1 MTKGVLVDPF
11 KELNDENLFKPD
23 MKIYE
28 LYVCID
34 PEDGHI
40 VGVEITLRTVASQVV
55 GEYTLNI
62 VGTSQGANCKPY
74 IIPDDAYLKFLEVEY
89 SFSKIWTLMIKV
101 SNDYYSFWGDQPPSS
116 VPSKFEKWDFTEEW
130 QPVAFSGTADYL
142 GVRSIAPVTYSM
154 ACAEKTIGIKIEPL
168 GQEYND
174 NPQNQGEVSL
184 RSTSAPNSDAA

>member
-1 MTKGVLVDPF
+1 MAVKQLATILALLTTLVNSQIERDTKIEGRDFSEDAKNLIADQCFQEAGYYAGDVTKGVLVDPF

-40 VGVEITLRTVASQVV
+40 VGIEITLRTVASQVV
-55 GEYTLNI
+55 GEHTLNI

-74 IIPDDAYLKFLEVEY
+74 VIPDDAYLKFLEVEY

-101 SNDYYSFWGDQPPSS
+101 SNDYYSFWGD
-116 VPSKFEKWDFTEEW
+116 
-130 QPVAFSGTADYL
+130 
-142 GVRSIAPVTYSM
+142 
-154 ACAEKTIGIKIEPL
+154 
-168 GQEYND
+168 
-174 NPQNQGEVSL
+174 
-184 RSTSAPNSDAA
+184 